1 MAIPFIRSF
10 PFDYGVPARLSARV
24 RRVIARNPGPFTFTG
39 TGVYLIGGADGVAI
53 IDPGPDLPEH
63 RAALLEALA
72 GHTVCAVLVTHL
84 HLDHSPL
91 ARPLADH
98 FGAPLYGLPYAA
110 APQAADVTMEE
121 GEDTAFRPDIVIADG
136 QRVTGPDWTL
146 RAFFTPGHTSNHV
159 CYVLEEE
166 QALFS
171 GDHVM
176 GWSTTVV
183 SPPDG
188 DMDAYLAS
196 LDRVAAAGFDRL
208 YPTHGAPIDEPAPF
222 LAAYRAHRLARE
234 AQVLARLEAGDRT
247 IPDMVRVMYADVNP
261 GLHPAACHS
270 VLAHMIALERRGA
283 VRRASGDGVG
293 AHWAL
298 ARPGVL

>member
-1 MAIPFIRSF
+1 MAIPFIRAF
-10 PFDYGVPARLSARV
+10 AFEYGAPDRLSGLV

-53 IDPGPDLPEH
+53 IDPGPDLAEH

-72 GHTVCAVLVTHL
+72 GQTVTAVLVTHL

-98 FGAPLYGLPYAA
+98 FAAPLYGLPYAT
-110 APQAADVTMEE
+110 APQAAEVAMEE
-121 GEDTAFRPDIVIADG
+121 GEDAAFRPDIVIADG
-136 QRVTGPDWTL
+136 QRICGPGWTL
-146 RAFFTPGHTSNHV
+146 RALYTPGHTSNHV

-166 QALFS
+166 NALFS

-196 LDRVAAAGFDRL
+196 LDAVAAAGFGRL
-208 YPTHGAPIDEPAPF
+208 YPTHGAPIEEPAPF

-234 AQVLARLEAGDRT
+234 AQILARLQAGDRT

-270 VLAHMIALERRGA
+270 VLAHMIALERRSV
-283 VRRASGDGVG
+283 VRADGPASVG
-293 AHWAL
+293 AGWAL
-298 ARPGVL
+298 TAG

>member
-10 PFDYGVPARLSARV
+10 PFDYGAPARLSGLV

-72 GHTVCAVLVTHL
+72 GQTVCAVLVTHL

-98 FGAPLYGLPYAA
+98 FGAPLYGLPYAT

-121 GEDTAFRPDIVIADG
+121 GEDAAFRPDIVIADG

-159 CYVLEEE
+159 CYLLEEE
-166 QALFS
+166 NALFS

-188 DMDAYLAS
+188 DMDAYLTS
-196 LDRVAAAGFDRL
+196 LDAVAAAGFDRL
-208 YPTHGAPIDEPAPF
+208 YPTHGAPIEEPAPF
-222 LAAYRAHRLARE
+222 LAAYRAHRMARE
-234 AQVLARLEAGDRT
+234 AQILARLEAGDRT
-247 IPDMVRVMYADVNP
+247 IPEMVRILYADVNP

-283 VRRASGDGVG
+283 VRAEGPAGVG
-293 AHWAL
+293 AGWTL
-298 ARPGVL
+298 TGG